1 MTAPPGQRIGPYR
14 LGALVG
20 TGGMGVVY
28 AAEREGPDFVQRVAL
43 KLIRAGFA
51 DPKLEERLRRERRIL
66 ARLEHPGIARFI
78 DGGTTATGQSFFAME
93 FVEGTTL
100 LPYCAEHALGV
111 PARLQLFLQVADALH
126 YAHQQLVVH
135 GDLKPGNI
143 LVTLD
148 GHAKLLDFGI
158 AELLDAGAPAEA
170 GPRSTPWLTP
180 AYASPEQVH
189 GERLTTLADVYSLGV
204 VLYELLTGRLPYPV
218 LGAGAAEVA
227 QVIGAV
233 EPVRPSHAVTDP
245 GTRRVL
251 AGDLDTILLT
261 ALAKEPGR
269 RYASVAEFAADL
281 RRHLDGE
288 PVLARAPSARYRL
301 GKFIRRHRASVAA
314 AGLVLLSLVAGIAAT
329 AWQARVAGR
338 ERDVA
343 EAAQR
348 RAEQVSDF
356 LVGLVE
362 ASDPRRSYFDSLA
375 ARSMLTEGLARVDRL
390 DQEPLLQARMLDALS
405 RIQMSFSDFDAALG
419 LQQRA
424 LALRR
429 ATLGER
435 HADVAASYEAMAL
448 TLRQQG
454 RLAPAESLIG
464 LALALD
470 RAVLAPGA
478 PALAHTLLTAT
489 NIAVALGPLDR
500 AQVYA
505 EEAYHIMR
513 RVPPGQEVLGAEA
526 IRVMGSVLR
535 RRGQL
540 DSAERVFRE
549 YVAYHERHFGP
560 NSAAA
565 ALSLTHL
572 GDLYAEALDRPAEA
586 ESLYNRSLALQAA
599 TLGPLHPSTVHAR
612 GSLAALLGRRG
623 ELERAE
629 SLYLANVEVL
639 ARSVGRESESTGEEF
654 DKLSALMM
662 AAGRPARARTYSE
675 RAVAARMGT
684 GRGEPG
690 LSASLGGLARAE
702 AALGHVRRGLVLA
715 ESSLALRRRAFGD
728 SAPQM
733 TASYELLAA
742 LHAQLGHARVAESLY
757 TVQLG
762 VMRRYLPPDHPQLR
776 RVQALLSGPPA
787 EAERP

>member
-1 MTAPPGQRIGPYR
+1 MTAPPEQRIGPYR

-28 AAEREGPDFVQRVAL
+28 AAEREGPDYVQRVAL

-51 DPKLEERLRRERRIL
+51 DPRLEERLRRERRIL

-78 DGGTTATGQSFFAME
+78 DGGTTGTGQSFFAME

-100 LPYCAEHALGV
+100 LSYCAAHGLDL
-111 PARLQLFLQVADALH
+111 PARVRLFLQVADALH

-143 LVTLD
+143 LVTPD

-158 AELLDAGAPAEA
+158 AELLDAGAPADTS
-170 GPRSTPWLTP
+170 PRSTPWLTP
-180 AYASPEQVH
+180 AYASPEQVR

-218 LGAGAAEVA
+218 HGAGAAEVA

-233 EPVRPSHAVTDP
+233 EPVRPSQAVADP
-245 GTRRVL
+245 GTRRAL

-269 RYASVAEFAADL
+269 RYASAAEFAADL

-329 AWQARVAGR
+329 AWQARVARR
-338 ERDVA
+338 ERDAA
-343 EAAQR
+343 ETAQR

-405 RIQMSFSDFDAALG
+405 RIQMSFGDYGAALG

-429 ATLGER
+429 AELGER

-470 RAVLAPGA
+470 RAVLPPDA

-489 NIAVALGPLDR
+489 NIAVAVGPLDR
-500 AQVYA
+500 AQAYA
-505 EEAYHIMR
+505 EEAYRITR

-526 IRVMGSVLR
+526 IRVMGSVLN
-535 RRGQL
+535 RRGRL
-540 DSAERVFRE
+540 DSAELLFRE

-560 NSAAA
+560 NSAAT

-572 GDLYAEALDRPAEA
+572 GDLYAQALGRPAEA
-586 ESLYNRSLALQAA
+586 ESLYHRSLALQAA
-599 TLGPLHPSTVHAR
+599 TLGPLHPYTVHVR
-612 GSLAALLGRRG
+612 GSLASLLGARG
-623 ELERAE
+623 EYARAE
-629 SLYLANVEVL
+629 SLYLTNVEVL
-639 ARSVGRESESTGEEF
+639 SRSVGKESRSVGEEL
-654 DKLSALMM
+654 DWLAALMLT
-662 AAGRPARARTYSE
+662 AGRPERARAYSE
-675 RAVAARMGT
+675 RALAARE
-684 GRGEPG
+684 RARPG
-690 LSASLGGLARAE
+690 DPAISSSLGGLARAE
-702 AALGHVRRGLVLA
+702 VALGHGRRGLLLA
-715 ESSLALRRRAFGD
+715 ESSLALRRRAYGD
-728 SAPQM
+728 SAPQV
-733 TASYELLAA
+733 TSGYELLAT
-742 LHAQLGHARVAESLY
+742 LHARLGHAHVAESLY
-757 TVQLG
+757 TVQLAI
-762 VMRRYLPPDHPQLR
+762 MRRYLPPDHPELR
-776 RVQALLSGPPA
+776 RVQALLAGPPG